1 MLSGYD
7 RKSLAALVLL
17 VVSGLALGRGWDDLF
32 GSGRPDW
39 LLVVM
44 WGWLAI
50 VLPWRV
56 SPGRDV
62 LLLVL
67 GFGGGALIET
77 WGTWT
82 GVWWYLTEE
91 RPPWWVIP
99 AWSTTALAG
108 ERTATLIGVVVR
120 KLAGS
125 LAEGRIGRIPKW
137 SYWIVLPLFALAM
150 TRFSWPAASG
160 RAVAV
165 AVVTMAVVIASTRRP
180 SHDLAAFAA
189 GSLLGAFIEPWGDR
203 APGVDVLHARGA
215 ADRSGICARVRDGG
229 VLAGDRM
236 DVACLGS
243 VEGASVGDGSGR
255 PVRELTHRDVSRK
268 ASEHERGPL

>member
-1 MLSGYD
+1 MSRAILAGYD
-7 RKSLAALVLL
+7 RKSLAAIVLL

-32 GSGRPDW
+32 GSGKPDW
-39 LLVVM
+39 LLIVM
-44 WGWLAI
+44 WAWLAV

-62 LLLVL
+62 LLLVI

-82 GVWWYLTEE
+82 GVWWYFTAE

-108 ERTATLIGVVVR
+108 ERTANLIELLAG
-120 KLAGS
+120 KLAGT
-125 LAEGRIGRIPKW
+125 RIGRMPKYM
-137 SYWIVLPLFALAM
+137 YWVVLPGFAIAM

-165 AVVTMAVVIASTRRP
+165 AAVTMAVVIASTRRP
-180 SHDLAAFAA
+180 AHDLAAFAA
-189 GSLLGAFIEPWGDR
+189 GSLLGVFIEPWGTGHRVWTYYTLEVPPVEAVLAHGFATVAFLR
-203 APGVDVLHARGA
+203 ATGWVQLAWEAWRGRRWAVAA
-215 ADRSGICARVRDGG
+215 AD
-229 VLAGDRM
+229 
-236 DVACLGS
+236 
-243 VEGASVGDGSGR
+243 EG
-255 PVRELTHRDVSRK
+255 
-268 ASEHERGPL
+268 

>member
-1 MLSGYD
+1 MSRTILSGYD
-7 RKSLAALVLL
+7 RRSAAAFALL
-17 VVSGLALGRGWDDLF
+17 VGSGLALGRGWDDLF

-39 LLVVM
+39 LLLVM
-44 WGWLAI
+44 WGWLAV

-56 SPGRDV
+56 RPGRDV

-82 GVWWYLTEE
+82 GVWWYFTQE

-108 ERTATLIGVVVR
+108 ERTATLIGLVAG
-120 KLAGS
+120 KLSGAARARGMS
-125 LAEGRIGRIPKW
+125 RIPKW

-165 AVVTMAVVIASTRRP
+165 AVVTMAIVIASTRRP
-180 SHDLAAFAA
+180 EHDLAAFLA
-189 GSLLGAFIEPWGDR
+189 GSLLGVFIEPWGTGHRVWTYYTLEVPPVEAVFAHGFATVAFLR
-203 APGVDVLHARGA
+203 ATEWTRLVWEAWRGRWWA
-215 ADRSGICARVRDGG
+215 TATAGRS
-229 VLAGDRM
+229 
-236 DVACLGS
+236 
-243 VEGASVGDGSGR
+243 EG
-255 PVRELTHRDVSRK
+255 
-268 ASEHERGPL
+268 